1 LRFVSARAGGHED
14 AERRG
19 NQKLSAGVH
28 GSGSLLSDGDVGNG
42 PRVRSRSAEDAM
54 NELNQGLLILHLLG
68 LTMGFAVSFA
78 NMVLHG
84 VVVKAAPQERDVL
97 SRFSTAMSRV
107 GDVGLALLWVT
118 GLLLVYTKW
127 GGFDVL
133 PWQFQVKM
141 AAVVILTGLVGYIHT
156 LMRKARTGNTAAAA
170 RIPVVGRLAFVAGL
184 TAVAFAVLTF
194 D

>member
-1 LRFVSARAGGHED
+1 
-14 AERRG
+14 
-19 NQKLSAGVH
+19 
-28 GSGSLLSDGDVGNG
+28 
-42 PRVRSRSAEDAM
+42 M

-156 LMRKARTGNTAAAA
+156 LMRKARTGNPAAAA

-184 TAVAFAVLTF
+184 TFDRRCNVRVRPCKKTGSDSWTVLVTTHARIRYGSCLQRSRL
-194 D
+194 DGLLSIVHGIWTINR